1 MPGPLLR
8 LKGGT
13 DSATPSV
20 NGVIA
25 RNLLRLSS
33 LLEDET
39 YRKLARETANTFAVE
54 ILQHPFLFVNLL
66 DVVVGLEMGA
76 RNITG
81 VVATDSPTGF
91 PGKEGVTERV
101 RAEAGLAA
109 STSTATVAL
118 VDVRPSSEAA
128 VPSAW
133 LKSRNPL
140 FRDLKPASPP
150 RNFLLV
156 CETGRCRIV
165 DV

>member
-1 MPGPLLR
+1 

-39 YRKLARETANTFAVE
+39 YRKLAQATAHTFAVE

-66 DVVVGLEMGA
+66 DVIVGLEMGT
-76 RNITG
+76 RNVTG
-81 VVATDSPTGF
+81 VVATDSLTGF
-91 PGKEGVTERV
+91 PGKEGVMERV
-101 RAEAGLAA
+101 RTEAGLAA
-109 STSTATVAL
+109 SSTSTATVAL
-118 VDVRPSSEAA
+118 VDVRSPSEAV

-133 LKSRNPL
+133 LRSRNPL
-140 FRDLKPASPP
+140 FKDLTPGSPP
-150 RNFLLV
+150 KNFLLV
-156 CETGRCRIV
+156 CETGRCRVI
-165 DV
+165 DL